1 MKNFA
6 GICFALLML
15 AVSATVAQDLAKLDP
30 NTATDV
36 LDKLGKEHYA
46 KLVKDHEAKL
56 AELEKAGVQII
67 KADITLTVVKPTQI
81 AFAWPV
87 SSGQKLADKSN
98 VARAPY
104 VMKLYPT
111 KDLAGK
117 DAAQKW
123 QISYATGAIK
133 AIE

>member
-1 MKNFA
+1 MKNIV
-6 GICFALLML
+6 GVCFTLLI
-15 AVSATVAQDLAKLDP
+15 VSVSTAFAQDLAKLDP

-56 AELEKAGVQII
+56 AELEKAGTQII
-67 KADITLTVVKPTQI
+67 KADITLTVVKPTPI

-98 VARAPY
+98 VARSPY
-104 VMKLYPT
+104 VMTLYPT
-111 KDLAGK
+111 KDLTGK
-117 DAAQKW
+117 DVAQKW
-123 QISYATGAIK
+123 QISYATGTIK